1 VPILG
6 IRDEVKFDYTNKA
19 TLQLIHEITLEWED
33 RDITFVN
40 ISKFC
45 EEDIFSPIYRL
56 MKLLSYCKTHGIKY
70 TIEQIRDTGDD
81 HLLRIAKRLGF
92 IIQGYYYHVPS
103 RVKPAKTVD
112 SGTQKIRKV
121 PSVDIDVII

>member
-1 VPILG
+1 MPILG

-19 TLQLIHEITLEWED
+19 TLQLIHEITLGWED
-33 RDITFVN
+33 RDITFLN

-92 IIQGYYYHVPS
+92 IIQGFYYHVPS
-103 RVKPAKTVD
+103 PVKPEKPTDGSVQK
-112 SGTQKIRKV
+112 TQKMT
-121 PSVDIDVII
+121 SMDIDVII